1 MTVTERA
8 RRSDALFYDNMS
20 RRELC
25 DAITIREEAIRLRD
39 ERYHELEQVVR
50 ELYGIADELCERV
63 NGAVTCRECG
73 HYEDGGEC
81 AMAGMRAKLAF
92 LRVME

>member
-1 MTVTERA
+1 MNVTERA
-8 RRSDALFYDNMS
+8 RRSDALFYDNLS

-39 ERYHELEQVVR
+39 ERYHKLEQVVN
-50 ELYGIADELCERV
+50 ELYDIADELCERV
-63 NGAVTCRECG
+63 NGAVTCRECN
-73 HYEDGGEC
+73 YYKDGEEC
-81 AMAGMRAKLAF
+81 TMADMRARLAF